1 MKEQQTNQKTNQKE
15 EKRVS
20 IRFYLKADDN
30 SKIEELMQTLKK
42 RGWKREKM
50 RLIDLIIDELFL
62 KADNKFFEGILSR
75 LTPLEYLFKTKMDNP
90 AVRKEMEKI
99 LKRKG

>member
-1 MKEQQTNQKTNQKE
+1 MKEQKKAQDQQAQ
-15 EKRVS
+15 KRVS

-30 SKIEELMQTLKK
+30 LKIEELMQTLRE

-50 RLIDLIIDELFL
+50 RLHELIIDELFL
-62 KADNKFFEGILSR
+62 KADSKFYEDILSR
-75 LTPLEYLFKTKMDNP
+75 LTPLEYLFKTKMNNP
-90 AVRKEMEKI
+90 SVKKEIEKI